1 MNISQDFSLTAS
13 VWDGDKFLIEAA
25 TANGSRQMKVTAEVV
40 RAYLNGT
47 AGPDTDRR
55 VLPFRGFIESGEI
68 SPASAAPVL
77 PLEVWFV
84 RSAARF
90 AVAERSSEPVSSS
103 APPKLYDNWA
113 SRSLY
118 NDGLSPAAGNLYVCQ
133 DDDRPYWWTGA
144 ELRPIVTDTTG
155 QVIADAIPLDEID
168 AIMAAASR
176 PSSSSPAKSPAS
188 TAPAAEEAAQAEEVE
203 EAASQEEAAP
213 QEEAPAA
220 VAEPVADTTE
230 EGTEEGT
237 EEVAEPK
244 AAELI
249 DTTLRS
255 ASLVDTTLRS
265 ATIIDKSKRSAT
277 MIDKSKRSAT
287 IIDKSKRSA
296 TIIDK
301 SKRSADVTT
310 VTPAARIITVG

>member
-47 AGPDTDRR
+47 AGPSSATDRR
-55 VLPFRGFIESGEI
+55 VLPFRGFMDSGEI
-68 SPASAAPVL
+68 SPASAATAL
-77 PLEVWFV
+77 PQEVWFV

-90 AVAERSSEPVSSS
+90 AVAERSSDPVSSS

-176 PSSSSPAKSPAS
+176 PSSSSPSKSPAS
-188 TAPAAEEAAQAEEVE
+188 TAPAAEEAAPQAEEGE
-203 EAASQEEAAP
+203 EAEEAAP

-220 VAEPVADTTE
+220 VAEPVAETTE
-230 EGTEEGT
+230 EKAEK
-237 EEVAEPK
+237 EPK

-265 ATIIDKSKRSAT
+265 ATI
-277 MIDKSKRSAT
+277 IDKSKRSAT

>member
-47 AGPDTDRR
+47 AGPSSATDRR
-55 VLPFRGFIESGEI
+55 VLPFRGFMDSGEI
-68 SPASAAPVL
+68 SPASAATAL
-77 PLEVWFV
+77 PMEVWFV

-90 AVAERSSEPVSSS
+90 AGAGRSSSPVSSS
-103 APPKLYDNWA
+103 APPKLYDNWEG
-113 SRSLY
+113 RSLY
-118 NDGLSPAAGNLYVCQ
+118 NDGLSPAAGNLFVCQ
-133 DDDRPYWWTGA
+133 SDDRPYWWTGA

-168 AIMAAASR
+168 AITAAASR

-188 TAPAAEEAAQAEEVE
+188 PTPAAEEAA
-203 EAASQEEAAP
+203 S

-220 VAEPVADTTE
+220 VAETTE
-230 EGTEEGT
+230 EEK
-237 EEVAEPK
+237 EPK

-265 ATIIDKSKRSAT
+265 ATIIDRSKRSAT
-277 MIDKSKRSAT
+277 LIDKSKHSAT
-287 IIDKSKRSA
+287 IIDN
-296 TIIDK
+296 
-301 SKRSADVTT
+301 SKRSADVTA
-310 VTPAARIITVG
+310 VTPSARIITVG

>member
-68 SPASAAPVL
+68 SPSSAAPVL

-84 RSAARF
+84 RSSARF
-90 AVAERSSEPVSSS
+90 AVAERSSSPVSSS

-118 NDGLSPAAGNLYVCQ
+118 NDGLTPAAGNLYVCQ

-168 AIMAAASR
+168 AITAAASR

-188 TAPAAEEAAQAEEVE
+188 PAPAAEEAE
-203 EAASQEEAAP
+203 EAEEAAP
-213 QEEAPAA
+213 QEEAPAS
-220 VAEPVADTTE
+220 VAEPVAETTE
-230 EGTEEGT
+230 EGTEAEA
-237 EEVAEPK
+237 EAEPK

-265 ATIIDKSKRSAT
+265 ASLVDTT
-277 MIDKSKRSAT
+277 LRSAT

>member
-47 AGPDTDRR
+47 AGPSSATDRR
-55 VLPFRGFIESGEI
+55 VLPFRGFMDSGEI
-68 SPASAAPVL
+68 SPASASPAL

-103 APPKLYDNWA
+103 APPKLYDNWG

-168 AIMAAASR
+168 AITAAASR

-188 TAPAAEEAAQAEEVE
+188 LSPAAEEAAQAEEVE
-203 EAASQEEAAP
+203 EAASQEEAAT

-220 VAEPVADTTE
+220 VAETTETTE
-230 EGTEEGT
+230 EE
-237 EEVAEPK
+237 AEPK

-249 DTTLRS
+249 DTTLRA

-265 ATIIDKSKRSAT
+265 ATLIDKSKRSA
-277 MIDKSKRSAT
+277 I

-310 VTPAARIITVG
+310 VTPSARIITVG

>member
-68 SPASAAPVL
+68 SPASASTAL
-77 PLEVWFV
+77 QLEVWFV

-103 APPKLYDNWA
+103 APPKLYDNWG

-188 TAPAAEEAAQAEEVE
+188 TAPPAEEAAQAEEGE
-203 EAASQEEAAP
+203 EAEEAEEAAP
-213 QEEAPAA
+213 QEEAPAS
-220 VAEPVADTTE
+220 VAEPAAETTE
-230 EGTEEGT
+230 EGTEE
-237 EEVAEPK
+237 EAEPK

>member
-40 RAYLNGT
+40 RAYLNGA
-47 AGPDTDRR
+47 AGPSSATDRR
-55 VLPFRGFIESGEI
+55 VLPFRGFMDSGEI
-68 SPASAAPVL
+68 SPASAAPAL

-90 AVAERSSEPVSSS
+90 AVAERSSSPVSSS
-103 APPKLYDNWA
+103 APPKLYDNWEG
-113 SRSLY
+113 RSLY

-168 AIMAAASR
+168 AITAAASR

-188 TAPAAEEAAQAEEVE
+188 LSPAAEEAAQADGI
-203 EAASQEEAAP
+203 EAASQEEA
-213 QEEAPAA
+213 PA
-220 VAEPVADTTE
+220 AEPVAETTE
-230 EGTEEGT
+230 TET
-237 EEVAEPK
+237 EAEKEPK

-277 MIDKSKRSAT
+277 

-310 VTPAARIITVG
+310 VTPSARIITVG

>member
-13 VWDGDKFLIEAA
+13 VWDCDKFLIEAA

-47 AGPDTDRR
+47 AGPSSSTDRR
-55 VLPFRGFIESGEI
+55 VLPFRGFMDSGEI
-68 SPASAAPVL
+68 SPASAAPAL

-103 APPKLYDNWA
+103 APPKLYDNWG

-118 NDGLSPAAGNLYVCQ
+118 NDGLSPAAGNLFVCQ
-133 DDDRPYWWTGA
+133 DDDRPFWWTGA

-168 AIMAAASR
+168 AITAAASR

-188 TAPAAEEAAQAEEVE
+188 PTPAAEEAA
-203 EAASQEEAAP
+203 S

-220 VAEPVADTTE
+220 VAETTE
-230 EGTEEGT
+230 EEK
-237 EEVAEPK
+237 EPK

-265 ATIIDKSKRSAT
+265 ATL
-277 MIDKSKRSAT
+277 
-287 IIDKSKRSA
+287 IDKSKRSA

-310 VTPAARIITVG
+310 VTPSARIITVG

>member
-55 VLPFRGFIESGEI
+55 VLPFRGFMDSGEI

-84 RSAARF
+84 RSSARF
-90 AVAERSSEPVSSS
+90 AVAERSSDPVSSS
-103 APPKLYDNWA
+103 APPKLYDNWG

-176 PSSSSPAKSPAS
+176 PSSSSPSKSPAS
-188 TAPAAEEAAQAEEVE
+188 TAPAAEEAAQAEEGE
-203 EAASQEEAAP
+203 EAEEAAP
-213 QEEAPAA
+213 QEEAPAS

-230 EGTEEGT
+230 EGTEE
-237 EEVAEPK
+237 EAEPK

-296 TIIDK
+296 
-301 SKRSADVTT
+301 DVTT

>member
-47 AGPDTDRR
+47 AGPSSATDRR

-68 SPASAAPVL
+68 SSASAATAL
-77 PLEVWFV
+77 SLEVWFV
-84 RSAARF
+84 RSAGRF
-90 AVAERSSEPVSSS
+90 AVAERSSDPVSSS
-103 APPKLYDNWA
+103 RPPKLYDNWEG
-113 SRSLY
+113 RSLY
-118 NDGLSPAAGNLYVCQ
+118 NDGLSPAAGNLFVCQ
-133 DDDRPYWWTGA
+133 SDDRPYWWTGA

-168 AIMAAASR
+168 AITAAASR

-188 TAPAAEEAAQAEEVE
+188 PSPAAEVADQAEEVKE
-203 EAASQEEAAP
+203 AEEAEAAS

-220 VAEPVADTTE
+220 VAETTE
-230 EGTEEGT
+230 EEE
-237 EEVAEPK
+237 EKEKEPK

-265 ATIIDKSKRSAT
+265 ATIIDKSKRSA
-277 MIDKSKRSAT
+277 
-287 IIDKSKRSA
+287 
-296 TIIDK
+296 
-301 SKRSADVTT
+301 DVTT

>member
-47 AGPDTDRR
+47 AGPSSATDRR
-55 VLPFRGFIESGEI
+55 VLPFRGFMDSGEI
-68 SPASAAPVL
+68 SPASASPAL

-84 RSAARF
+84 RSAGRF
-90 AVAERSSEPVSSS
+90 AVDERSSEPVSSS
-103 APPKLYDNWA
+103 RPPKLYDNWEG
-113 SRSLY
+113 RSLY

-144 ELRPIVTDTTG
+144 QLRPIVTDTTG

-168 AIMAAASR
+168 AITAAASR

-188 TAPAAEEAAQAEEVE
+188 TAPAAEEAEEAK
-203 EAASQEEAAP
+203 EAAS

-220 VAEPVADTTE
+220 VAEPVAETTE
-230 EGTEEGT
+230 EE
-237 EEVAEPK
+237 AEPK

-265 ATIIDKSKRSAT
+265 ASLVDTTLRSAT
-277 MIDKSKRSAT
+277 IIDKSKRSAT

-310 VTPAARIITVG
+310 VTPSARIITVG

>member
-40 RAYLNGT
+40 RAYLNGA
-47 AGPDTDRR
+47 AGPSSATDRR
-55 VLPFRGFIESGEI
+55 VLPFRGFMDSGEI
-68 SPASAAPVL
+68 SPSSAATAL

-90 AVAERSSEPVSSS
+90 AVAERSSSPVSSS
-103 APPKLYDNWA
+103 APPKLYDNWEG
-113 SRSLY
+113 RSLY
-118 NDGLSPAAGNLYVCQ
+118 NDGLSPAAGNLFVCQ
-133 DDDRPYWWTGA
+133 SDDRPYWWTGA

-168 AIMAAASR
+168 AITAAASR

-188 TAPAAEEAAQAEEVE
+188 PAPAAEEAAQAEEVEEVE

-213 QEEAPAA
+213 QEESPAA
-220 VAEPVADTTE
+220 VAETTE
-230 EGTEEGT
+230 TEA
-237 EEVAEPK
+237 EEEKEPK

-277 MIDKSKRSAT
+277 
-287 IIDKSKRSA
+287 IIDKSKHSA

-310 VTPAARIITVG
+310 VTPSARIITVG

>member
-13 VWDGDKFLIEAA
+13 VWDCDKFLIEAA

-47 AGPDTDRR
+47 AGPSSSTDRR
-55 VLPFRGFIESGEI
+55 VLPFRGFMDSGEI
-68 SPASAAPVL
+68 SPASAAPAL

-103 APPKLYDNWA
+103 APPKLYDNWG

-133 DDDRPYWWTGA
+133 DDDRPFWWTGA

-168 AIMAAASR
+168 AITAAASR

-188 TAPAAEEAAQAEEVE
+188 LSPAAEEADQAEEVKE
-203 EAASQEEAAP
+203 AEEAEAAS

-220 VAEPVADTTE
+220 VAAPVAETTE
-230 EGTEEGT
+230 TEE
-237 EEVAEPK
+237 EKEPK

-277 MIDKSKRSAT
+277 LIDKSKHSAT
-287 IIDKSKRSA
+287 IIDN
-296 TIIDK
+296 
-301 SKRSADVTT
+301 SKRSADVTA
-310 VTPAARIITVG
+310 VTPSARIITVG

>member
-47 AGPDTDRR
+47 AGPSSATDRR
-55 VLPFRGFIESGEI
+55 VLPFRGFMDSGEI
-68 SPASAAPVL
+68 SPSSAATAL

-103 APPKLYDNWA
+103 APPKLYDNWG

-118 NDGLSPAAGNLYVCQ
+118 NDGLSPAAGNLFVCQ

-168 AIMAAASR
+168 AITAAASR

-188 TAPAAEEAAQAEEVE
+188 PSPAAEVADQAEEVKEAE
-203 EAASQEEAAP
+203 EAEDAAS

-220 VAEPVADTTE
+220 VAEPVAEMTE
-230 EGTEEGT
+230 EE
-237 EEVAEPK
+237 AEPK

-277 MIDKSKRSAT
+277 

-301 SKRSADVTT
+301 SKRSADVTA
-310 VTPAARIITVG
+310 VTPSARIITVG

>member
-47 AGPDTDRR
+47 AGPSSATDRR

-68 SPASAAPVL
+68 SSASAATAL

-103 APPKLYDNWA
+103 APPKLYDNWEG
-113 SRSLY
+113 RSLY
-118 NDGLSPAAGNLYVCQ
+118 NDGLSPAAGNLFVCQ
-133 DDDRPYWWTGA
+133 SDDRPYWWTGA
-144 ELRPIVTDTTG
+144 QLRPIVTDTTG

-168 AIMAAASR
+168 AITAAASR

-203 EAASQEEAAP
+203 DAEAAEEAS

-220 VAEPVADTTE
+220 VAEPIAETTE
-230 EGTEEGT
+230 EETEE
-237 EEVAEPK
+237 EKEPK

-277 MIDKSKRSAT
+277 
-287 IIDKSKRSA
+287 
-296 TIIDK
+296 IIDK

-310 VTPAARIITVG
+310 VTPSARIITVG

>member
-68 SPASAAPVL
+68 SPSSAAPVL

-90 AVAERSSEPVSSS
+90 AVAERSSSPVSSS

-133 DDDRPYWWTGA
+133 SDDRPYWWTGA

-168 AIMAAASR
+168 AITAAASR

-188 TAPAAEEAAQAEEVE
+188 TAPAAEEAEEAK
-203 EAASQEEAAP
+203 EAAS

-220 VAEPVADTTE
+220 VAEPVAETTE
-230 EGTEEGT
+230 EGTEE
-237 EEVAEPK
+237 EAEPK

-265 ATIIDKSKRSAT
+265 ATL
-277 MIDKSKRSAT
+277 IDKSKRSAT

>member
-84 RSAARF
+84 RSSARF
-90 AVAERSSEPVSSS
+90 AVAERSSDPVSSS

-168 AIMAAASR
+168 AITAAASR

-188 TAPAAEEAAQAEEVE
+188 TAPAAEEAEEAK
-203 EAASQEEAAP
+203 EAAS

-220 VAEPVADTTE
+220 VAEPVAETTE
-230 EGTEEGT
+230 EGTEE
-237 EEVAEPK
+237 EAEPK

-277 MIDKSKRSAT
+277 
-287 IIDKSKRSA
+287 
-296 TIIDK
+296 IIDK

-310 VTPAARIITVG
+310 VTPSARIITVG

>member
-68 SPASAAPVL
+68 SPSSAAPVL

-103 APPKLYDNWA
+103 APPKLNDNWA

-168 AIMAAASR
+168 AITAAASR

-188 TAPAAEEAAQAEEVE
+188 PAPAAEEAAQADGIEAAEDAE
-203 EAASQEEAAP
+203 AAEAAS

-220 VAEPVADTTE
+220 VAETTE
-230 EGTEEGT
+230 EDTEE
-237 EEVAEPK
+237 EKEPK

-277 MIDKSKRSAT
+277 

-310 VTPAARIITVG
+310 VTPSARIITVG

>member
-68 SPASAAPVL
+68 SPSSAAPVL

-84 RSAARF
+84 RSAGRF

-103 APPKLYDNWA
+103 RPPKLYDNWEGRA
-113 SRSLY
+113 LY
-118 NDGLSPAAGNLYVCQ
+118 NDGLSPAVGNLYVCQ

-144 ELRPIVTDTTG
+144 QLRSIVTDTTG

-168 AIMAAASR
+168 AITAAASR

-188 TAPAAEEAAQAEEVE
+188 TAPAAEEAA
-203 EAASQEEAAP
+203 S

-220 VAEPVADTTE
+220 VAEPVAETTE
-230 EGTEEGT
+230 AEE
-237 EEVAEPK
+237 EKEPK

-277 MIDKSKRSAT
+277 LIDKSKH
-287 IIDKSKRSA
+287 SA

-310 VTPAARIITVG
+310 VTPSARIITVG

>member
-47 AGPDTDRR
+47 AGPSSATDRR
-55 VLPFRGFIESGEI
+55 VLPFRGFMDSGDI

-84 RSAARF
+84 RSAGRF

-103 APPKLYDNWA
+103 RPPKLYDNWEGRA
-113 SRSLY
+113 LY
-118 NDGLSPAAGNLYVCQ
+118 NDGLSPAVGNLYVCQ

-144 ELRPIVTDTTG
+144 QLRPIVTDTTG

-168 AIMAAASR
+168 AITAAASR

-188 TAPAAEEAAQAEEVE
+188 TAPAAEEAAQAEEVKEAE
-203 EAASQEEAAP
+203 EAAS

-220 VAEPVADTTE
+220 VAEPVVETTAE
-230 EGTEEGT
+230 E
-237 EEVAEPK
+237 AEPK

-277 MIDKSKRSAT
+277 

-310 VTPAARIITVG
+310 VTPSARIITVG

>member
-47 AGPDTDRR
+47 AGPSSATDRR
-55 VLPFRGFIESGEI
+55 VLPFRGFMDSGEI
-68 SPASAAPVL
+68 SPSSAATAL

-90 AVAERSSEPVSSS
+90 AVAERSSSPVSSS
-103 APPKLYDNWA
+103 APPKLYDNWEG
-113 SRSLY
+113 RNLY
-118 NDGLSPAAGNLYVCQ
+118 NDGLSPAAGNLFVCQ
-133 DDDRPYWWTGA
+133 SDDRPYWWTGA

-168 AIMAAASR
+168 AITAAASR

-188 TAPAAEEAAQAEEVE
+188 PTPAAEEAA
-203 EAASQEEAAP
+203 S

-220 VAEPVADTTE
+220 VAETTE
-230 EGTEEGT
+230 EEK
-237 EEVAEPK
+237 EPK

-277 MIDKSKRSAT
+277 

-310 VTPAARIITVG
+310 VTPSARIITVG

>member
-47 AGPDTDRR
+47 AGPSSATDRR
-55 VLPFRGFIESGEI
+55 VLPFRGFMDSGEI
-68 SPASAAPVL
+68 SPSSAATAL

-90 AVAERSSEPVSSS
+90 AVAERSSSPVSSS
-103 APPKLYDNWA
+103 APPKLYDNWEG
-113 SRSLY
+113 RSLY
-118 NDGLSPAAGNLYVCQ
+118 NDGLSPAAGNLFVCQ
-133 DDDRPYWWTGA
+133 SDDRPYWWTGA

-168 AIMAAASR
+168 AITAAASR

-188 TAPAAEEAAQAEEVE
+188 PTPAAEEAA
-203 EAASQEEAAP
+203 S

-220 VAEPVADTTE
+220 VAETTE
-230 EGTEEGT
+230 EEK
-237 EEVAEPK
+237 EPK

-277 MIDKSKRSAT
+277 
-287 IIDKSKRSA
+287 IIDKSKHSA

-310 VTPAARIITVG
+310 VTPSARIITVG

>member
-47 AGPDTDRR
+47 AGPSSTTDRR
-55 VLPFRGFIESGEI
+55 VLPFRGFMDSGEI
-68 SPASAAPVL
+68 SPSSAATAL

-103 APPKLYDNWA
+103 APPKVYDNWEG
-113 SRSLY
+113 RSLY
-118 NDGLSPAAGNLYVCQ
+118 NDGLSPAAGNLFVCQ
-133 DDDRPYWWTGA
+133 SDDRPYWWTGA
-144 ELRPIVTDTTG
+144 QLRPIVTDTTG

-168 AIMAAASR
+168 AITAAASR

-203 EAASQEEAAP
+203 DAEAAEEAS

-220 VAEPVADTTE
+220 VAEPIAETTE
-230 EGTEEGT
+230 EETEE
-237 EEVAEPK
+237 EKEPK

-277 MIDKSKRSAT
+277 
-287 IIDKSKRSA
+287 
-296 TIIDK
+296 IIDK

-310 VTPAARIITVG
+310 VTPSARIITVG

>member
-47 AGPDTDRR
+47 AGPSSATDRR
-55 VLPFRGFIESGEI
+55 VLPFRGFMDSGEI
-68 SPASAAPVL
+68 SPASASPAL

-103 APPKLYDNWA
+103 APPKLYDNWG

-118 NDGLSPAAGNLYVCQ
+118 NDGLSPAAGNLFVCQ
-133 DDDRPYWWTGA
+133 SDDRPYWWTGA

-168 AIMAAASR
+168 AITAAASR

-188 TAPAAEEAAQAEEVE
+188 LSPAAEEAAQAEEVE
-203 EAASQEEAAP
+203 EAASQEEAAT
-213 QEEAPAA
+213 QEGAPAA
-220 VAEPVADTTE
+220 VAEPVAETTE
-230 EGTEEGT
+230 EKAEK
-237 EEVAEPK
+237 EPK

-277 MIDKSKRSAT
+277 

-310 VTPAARIITVG
+310 VTPSARIITVG

>member
-47 AGPDTDRR
+47 AGPSSATDRR
-55 VLPFRGFIESGEI
+55 VLPFRGFMDSGEI
-68 SPASAAPVL
+68 SPASAATAL

-84 RSAARF
+84 RSAGRF
-90 AVAERSSEPVSSS
+90 AVAERSSDPVSSS
-103 APPKLYDNWA
+103 RPPKLYDNWEG
-113 SRSLY
+113 RSLY
-118 NDGLSPAAGNLYVCQ
+118 NDGLSPAAGNLFVCQ
-133 DDDRPYWWTGA
+133 SDDRPYWWTGA

-168 AIMAAASR
+168 AITAAASR

-188 TAPAAEEAAQAEEVE
+188 PTPAAEEAA
-203 EAASQEEAAP
+203 S

-220 VAEPVADTTE
+220 VAETTE
-230 EGTEEGT
+230 EEE
-237 EEVAEPK
+237 EKELK

-265 ATIIDKSKRSAT
+265 ASLVDTTLRSATLIDKSKRSAT
-277 MIDKSKRSAT
+277 LIDKSKH
-287 IIDKSKRSA
+287 SA

-310 VTPAARIITVG
+310 VTPSARIITVG

>member
-47 AGPDTDRR
+47 AGPSSSTDRR
-55 VLPFRGFIESGEI
+55 VLPFRGFMDSGEI
-68 SPASAAPVL
+68 SPASASPAL

-103 APPKLYDNWA
+103 APPKLYDNWG

-118 NDGLSPAAGNLYVCQ
+118 NDGLSPAAGNLFVCQ
-133 DDDRPYWWTGA
+133 SDDRPYWWTGA

-168 AIMAAASR
+168 AITAAASR

-188 TAPAAEEAAQAEEVE
+188 TAPAAEEAE
-203 EAASQEEAAP
+203 EAKEATSQEEAAS

-220 VAEPVADTTE
+220 VAEPVAETTE
-230 EGTEEGT
+230 EGTEERT
-237 EEVAEPK
+237 EEEAEPK

-265 ATIIDKSKRSAT
+265 ATI
-277 MIDKSKRSAT
+277 IDKSKRSAT

>member
-47 AGPDTDRR
+47 AGPSSATDRR
-55 VLPFRGFIESGEI
+55 VLPFRGFMDSGEI
-68 SPASAAPVL
+68 SPASASPAL

-90 AVAERSSEPVSSS
+90 AVAERSSTPVSSS
-103 APPKLYDNWA
+103 APPKLYDNWEG
-113 SRSLY
+113 RSLY
-118 NDGLSPAAGNLYVCQ
+118 NDGLSPAAGNLFVCQ
-133 DDDRPYWWTGA
+133 SDDRPYWWTGA

-168 AIMAAASR
+168 AITAAASR

-188 TAPAAEEAAQAEEVE
+188 PTPAAEEAA
-203 EAASQEEAAP
+203 S

-220 VAEPVADTTE
+220 VAETTE
-230 EGTEEGT
+230 EEK
-237 EEVAEPK
+237 EPK

-265 ATIIDKSKRSAT
+265 ATL
-277 MIDKSKRSAT
+277 IDKSKRSAT

-310 VTPAARIITVG
+310 VTPSARIITVG

>member
-47 AGPDTDRR
+47 AGPFSATDRR
-55 VLPFRGFIESGEI
+55 VLPFRGFMDSGEI
-68 SPASAAPVL
+68 SPASAATAL

-90 AVAERSSEPVSSS
+90 AVAERSSSPVSSS
-103 APPKLYDNWA
+103 APPKLYDNWEG
-113 SRSLY
+113 RSLY

-133 DDDRPYWWTGA
+133 SDDRPYWWTGA

-155 QVIADAIPLDEID
+155 TVIADAIPLDEID
-168 AIMAAASR
+168 AITAAASR

-188 TAPAAEEAAQAEEVE
+188 TAPAAEEAA
-203 EAASQEEAAP
+203 P
-213 QEEAPAA
+213 QEEAPAS
-220 VAEPVADTTE
+220 VAEPVAETTE
-230 EGTEEGT
+230 EWTEE
-237 EEVAEPK
+237 EAEPK

-277 MIDKSKRSAT
+277 

-310 VTPAARIITVG
+310 VTPSARIITVG

>member
-13 VWDGDKFLIEAA
+13 VWDDDKFLIEAA

-47 AGPDTDRR
+47 AGPSSATDRR
-55 VLPFRGFIESGEI
+55 VLPFRGFMDSGEI
-68 SPASAAPVL
+68 SPSSAATAL

-90 AVAERSSEPVSSS
+90 AVAERSSSPVSSS
-103 APPKLYDNWA
+103 APPKLYDNWEG
-113 SRSLY
+113 RSLY
-118 NDGLSPAAGNLYVCQ
+118 NDGLSPAAGNLFVCQ
-133 DDDRPYWWTGA
+133 SDDRPYWWTGA

-168 AIMAAASR
+168 AITAAASR

-188 TAPAAEEAAQAEEVE
+188 LSPAAEVADQAEETE
-203 EAASQEEAAP
+203 EAEVASQEEAAT

-220 VAEPVADTTE
+220 VAEPVAETTE
-230 EGTEEGT
+230 EKAEK
-237 EEVAEPK
+237 EPK

-277 MIDKSKRSAT
+277 

-310 VTPAARIITVG
+310 VTPSARIITVG

>member
-47 AGPDTDRR
+47 AGPSSATDRR
-55 VLPFRGFIESGEI
+55 VLPFRGFMDSGEI
-68 SPASAAPVL
+68 APASAATAL

-90 AVAERSSEPVSSS
+90 AVAERSSTPVSSS
-103 APPKLYDNWA
+103 APPKLYDNWEG
-113 SRSLY
+113 RSLY
-118 NDGLSPAAGNLYVCQ
+118 NDGLSPAAGNLFVCQ
-133 DDDRPYWWTGA
+133 SDDRPYWWTGA

-168 AIMAAASR
+168 AITAAASR

-188 TAPAAEEAAQAEEVE
+188 PAPAAEEAAQAEEVE
-203 EAASQEEAAP
+203 EVEEAAS

-220 VAEPVADTTE
+220 VAEPVAETTE
-230 EGTEEGT
+230 EEAEE
-237 EEVAEPK
+237 EKEPK

-265 ATIIDKSKRSAT
+265 ATL
-277 MIDKSKRSAT
+277 IDKSKRSAT

-310 VTPAARIITVG
+310 VTPAARIVTVG

>member
-47 AGPDTDRR
+47 AGPSSATDRR
-55 VLPFRGFIESGEI
+55 VLPFRGFMDSGEI
-68 SPASAAPVL
+68 SPASASPAL

-103 APPKLYDNWA
+103 APPKLYDNWG

-118 NDGLSPAAGNLYVCQ
+118 NDGLSPAAGNLFVCQ
-133 DDDRPYWWTGA
+133 SDDRPYWWTGA

-168 AIMAAASR
+168 AITAAASR

-188 TAPAAEEAAQAEEVE
+188 TAPAAEEAEEAK
-203 EAASQEEAAP
+203 EAAS

-220 VAEPVADTTE
+220 VAEPVAETTE
-230 EGTEEGT
+230 EGTEE
-237 EEVAEPK
+237 EAEPK

-265 ATIIDKSKRSAT
+265 ATLIDKSKRSAT
-277 MIDKSKRSAT
+277 L
-287 IIDKSKRSA
+287 IDKSKRSA

>member
-47 AGPDTDRR
+47 AGPSSATDRR
-55 VLPFRGFIESGEI
+55 VLPFRGFMDSGEI
-68 SPASAAPVL
+68 SPASAATAL

-84 RSAARF
+84 RSAGRF
-90 AVAERSSEPVSSS
+90 AVAERSSDPVSSS
-103 APPKLYDNWA
+103 RPPKLYDNWEGRA
-113 SRSLY
+113 LY
-118 NDGLSPAAGNLYVCQ
+118 NDGLSPAVGNLYVCQ

-144 ELRPIVTDTTG
+144 QLRPIVTDTTG
-155 QVIADAIPLDEID
+155 QVIADAITLDEID
-168 AIMAAASR
+168 AITAAASR

-188 TAPAAEEAAQAEEVE
+188 TAPAAEEAAQAEEVKEAEEAAAQE
-203 EAASQEEAAP
+203 EAASQEEA
-213 QEEAPAA
+213 PAA
-220 VAEPVADTTE
+220 VAAPVAETTE
-230 EGTEEGT
+230 AEE
-237 EEVAEPK
+237 EKEPK

-265 ATIIDKSKRSAT
+265 ATI
-277 MIDKSKRSAT
+277 IDKSKRSAT

>member
-68 SPASAAPVL
+68 SPSSAAPVL

-90 AVAERSSEPVSSS
+90 AVAERSSSPVSSS

-168 AIMAAASR
+168 AITAAASR

-188 TAPAAEEAAQAEEVE
+188 PAPAAEEAAQADGIEAAEDAE
-203 EAASQEEAAP
+203 AAEAAS

-220 VAEPVADTTE
+220 VAEPVAETTE
-230 EGTEEGT
+230 EE
-237 EEVAEPK
+237 AEPK

-255 ASLVDTTLRS
+255 ASLVDTTL
-265 ATIIDKSKRSAT
+265 
-277 MIDKSKRSAT
+277 RSAT

>member
-55 VLPFRGFIESGEI
+55 VLPFRGFMDSGEI
-68 SPASAAPVL
+68 SPASAAPAL

-90 AVAERSSEPVSSS
+90 AVAERSSTPISSS

-168 AIMAAASR
+168 AITAAASR

-188 TAPAAEEAAQAEEVE
+188 TAPAAEEAAQAEEVKEAE
-203 EAASQEEAAP
+203 EAAS

-220 VAEPVADTTE
+220 VAEPVAETTE
-230 EGTEEGT
+230 EGTEE
-237 EEVAEPK
+237 EKEPK

-277 MIDKSKRSAT
+277 
-287 IIDKSKRSA
+287 
-296 TIIDK
+296 IIDK

-310 VTPAARIITVG
+310 VTPSARIITVG

>member
-47 AGPDTDRR
+47 AGPSSATDRR
-55 VLPFRGFIESGEI
+55 VLPFRGFMDSGEI
-68 SPASAAPVL
+68 SPSSAATAL

-90 AVAERSSEPVSSS
+90 AVAERSSSPVSSS
-103 APPKLYDNWA
+103 APPKLYDNWG

-155 QVIADAIPLDEID
+155 QVIAEAIPLDEID
-168 AIMAAASR
+168 AITAAASR

-188 TAPAAEEAAQAEEVE
+188 LSPAAEEAAF
-203 EAASQEEAAP
+203 

-220 VAEPVADTTE
+220 VAEPVAETTE
-230 EGTEEGT
+230 EEK
-237 EEVAEPK
+237 EPK

-265 ATIIDKSKRSAT
+265 ATL
-277 MIDKSKRSAT
+277 
-287 IIDKSKRSA
+287 IDKSKRSA

-310 VTPAARIITVG
+310 VTPSARIITVG

>member
-47 AGPDTDRR
+47 AGPSSATDRR
-55 VLPFRGFIESGEI
+55 VLPFRGFMDSGEI
-68 SPASAAPVL
+68 SPASAATAL

-103 APPKLYDNWA
+103 APPKLYDNWEG
-113 SRSLY
+113 RSLY
-118 NDGLSPAAGNLYVCQ
+118 NDGLSPAAGNLFVCQ
-133 DDDRPYWWTGA
+133 SDDRPYWWTGA

-168 AIMAAASR
+168 AITAAASR

-188 TAPAAEEAAQAEEVE
+188 PSPAAEVADQAEEVKEAE
-203 EAASQEEAAP
+203 EAEDAAS

-220 VAEPVADTTE
+220 VAEPVAEMTE
-230 EGTEEGT
+230 EE
-237 EEVAEPK
+237 AEPK

-277 MIDKSKRSAT
+277 

-310 VTPAARIITVG
+310 VTPSARIITVG

>member
-47 AGPDTDRR
+47 AGPFSATDRR
-55 VLPFRGFIESGEI
+55 VLPFRGFMDSGEI
-68 SPASAAPVL
+68 SPASAATAL

-90 AVAERSSEPVSSS
+90 AVAERSSDPVSSS

-176 PSSSSPAKSPAS
+176 PSSSSPSKSPAS
-188 TAPAAEEAAQAEEVE
+188 TAPAAEEAAPQAEEGEEAE
-203 EAASQEEAAP
+203 EAAPQEEAPQEAAP

-220 VAEPVADTTE
+220 VAEPVADT
-230 EGTEEGT
+230 TEEGT

-277 MIDKSKRSAT
+277 

>member
-25 TANGSRQMKVTAEVV
+25 TANGSRQMKVTAEVI

-47 AGPDTDRR
+47 AGPSSATDRR
-55 VLPFRGFIESGEI
+55 VLPFRGFMDSGEI
-68 SPASAAPVL
+68 SPSSAATAL

-103 APPKLYDNWA
+103 APPKLYDNWEG
-113 SRSLY
+113 RSLY
-118 NDGLSPAAGNLYVCQ
+118 NDGLSPAAGNLFVCQ
-133 DDDRPYWWTGA
+133 SDDRPYWWTGA

-168 AIMAAASR
+168 AITAAASR

-188 TAPAAEEAAQAEEVE
+188 PTPAAE
-203 EAASQEEAAP
+203 EAASQEEATS

-220 VAEPVADTTE
+220 VAETTE
-230 EGTEEGT
+230 EEE
-237 EEVAEPK
+237 EKEPK

-265 ATIIDKSKRSAT
+265 ATL
-277 MIDKSKRSAT
+277 IDKSKRSAT

-310 VTPAARIITVG
+310 VTPSARIITVG